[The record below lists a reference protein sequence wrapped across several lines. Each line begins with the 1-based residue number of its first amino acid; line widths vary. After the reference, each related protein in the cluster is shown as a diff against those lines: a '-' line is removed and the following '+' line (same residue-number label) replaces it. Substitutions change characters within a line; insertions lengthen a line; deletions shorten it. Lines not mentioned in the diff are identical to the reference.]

1 MKKMFFVV
9 LMLITSAC
17 SKEAVTADVALETE
31 DQKTLYAIGMIISNQ
46 LQPFA
51 LSEEELAPIVQGIMD
66 GISGLDAKVD
76 MATYEARINEMLSDR
91 SAIVAAKEATVSESY
106 LKQFDSDES
115 IVKTES
121 GALVKMVEEGTGDIP
136 TASDTVMVH
145 YEGSLIDGTVFDSS
159 LQRGSPATFPLSGVI
174 ACWTEGLQ
182 KMKVGGKAQLICPAD
197 TAYGDRGMPPKIGPG
212 ATLIF
217 EVNLLEIKKYFV
229 SNL

>member
-31 DQKTLYAIGMIISNQ
+31 DQKTLYAIGMIISTQ

-217 EVNLLEIKKYFV
+217 EVNLLEIKK
-229 SNL
+229 